1 MLTKRGR
8 LGRPHCVTQKKNMKK
23 QTKIFLSLV
32 IAALAFA
39 STNDIRLQTS
49 AQAETPKWITKVT
62 DSVTGIFSDRE
73 LNAIKKIQSLRTQFP
88 DIISEDT
95 SRKVEDALIQGDE
108 ETKSTLALRIARDFK
123 KPTKEGAKSFVNW
136 FENWEKEGNI
146 NLAKF
151 TKTTPDIPN
160 AEDYQTKAD
169 NGNHYAQTVLLWIYR
184 TQGQYQKAAE
194 MEKALNNAPETASE
208 LKTKYK
214 EDLSLCKSKAKDTG
228 NAFWQSVF
236 AEMSQRGLGQSQD
249 ISDAVS
255 WYRKAALQ
263 GYLPAAMEMARAV
276 NTISSKDSQK
286 FEALLWL
293 KKMSIVNDDNIAEMA
308 AGLMYM
314 NGNGV
319 TRDHAMTVVSLKDA
333 AAAGIPEAMYALGY
347 IYEKGGVGVSKDAA
361 LAGAWYAVAK
371 AHGYKVDTKLE
382 AKSATVAELEKTITG
397 KPSADDLA
405 LASAVFKDIFEK

>member
-1 MLTKRGR
+1 MLTRRDCFGWSPLIK
-8 LGRPHCVTQKKNMKK
+8 QKNNMKK
-23 QTKIFLSLV
+23 HTKIFLSLV

-39 STNDIRLQTS
+39 AANDTHFQTS
-49 AQAETPKWITKVT
+49 AQAETPTWLSKVT
-62 DSVTGIFSDRE
+62 DSVTGIFGNKEQS
-73 LNAIKKIQSLRTQFP
+73 AIKKIQELGTQFP
-88 DIISEDT
+88 DVISEET
-95 SRKVEDALIQGDE
+95 SQKVQNALIQGDD
-108 ETKSTLALRIARDFK
+108 ETRATLALRIARDFK

-151 TKTTPDIPN
+151 TKTTPDIPD

-184 TQGQYQKAAE
+184 TQGQYQKAVE
-194 MEKALNNAPETASE
+194 MEKSLNNAPETASE

-214 EDLSLCKSKAKDTG
+214 EDLSLCKDKAKDTG

-319 TRDHAMTVVSLKDA
+319 TRDHAMAVVSLKDA

-347 IYEKGGVGVSKDAA
+347 IYEKGGVGVSKDTA